1 MHAVFECRSGW
12 KLLRNVILAA
22 LVLIAITI
30 GLLAWMAWA
39 RSYHPKAG
47 SCSLAS
53 AEWKLMNIAQHVQ
66 DSNLLE
72 FVNDGKD
79 VALLGG
85 DVWDEHQGVWT
96 VPFATGYGKHQF
108 TAIITCDGI
117 SEFSGR

>member
-1 MHAVFECRSGW
+1 VDA
-12 KLLRNVILAA
+12 NA
-22 LVLIAITI
+22 
-30 GLLAWMAWA
+30 
-39 RSYHPKAG
+39 
-47 SCSLAS
+47 
-53 AEWKLMNIAQHVQ
+53 
-66 DSNLLE
+66 NLLE

-79 VALLGG
+79 VALLGR